1 MMRKA
6 LLFTALATAIGAS
19 TGAATVVYA
28 AGQGGASSGQSK
40 AAAVFDK
47 CDKNGDGSVTA
58 DEFKACHRDSAKAER
73 KFKRLDANN
82 DGKVTREE
90 AQSAQARKK
99 GSGGGQ
105 GGGAG
110 PGAGQG
116 GGGTAAPDGGSS
128 Q

>member
-1 MMRKA
+1 MIRKA
-6 LLFTALATAIGAS
+6 LLFTALATVIGAS
-19 TGAATVVYA
+19 TGGVTTTFA
-28 AGQGGASSGQSK
+28 AGQGGAGSGQSK
-40 AAAVFDK
+40 VEAMFNR
-47 CDKNGDGSVTA
+47 CDKNGDGSVSA
-58 DEFKACHRDSAKAER
+58 DEFKACHRNSAKAESR
-73 KFKRLDANN
+73 FKRLDAND

-116 GGGTAAPDGGSS
+116 RGGMTAPGTGSS

>member
-19 TGAATVVYA
+19 TGAPVVYA
-28 AGQGGASSGQSK
+28 AGQGGPGSGQSK
-40 AAAVFDK
+40 AAAMFDR

-82 DGKVTREE
+82 DGKVTRQE

-116 GGGTAAPDGGSS
+116 RGGMNAPGTGSS